1 MSYHKRDIFALEAK
15 VKQAYA
21 ENKASEQM
29 YLAIKELATAILI
42 VKKMSYDYT
51 EIEEMSHIMATELYV
66 KLNYEDYEVH
76 CWTKYIR
83 LRLNKIRE
91 NYLNETR
98 RVELSI
104 DDIVDATRFRDS
116 MFGSSMYAQS
126 SINEFEL
133 IDFTE
138 KLSGLVLYIFDK
150 YVRYRSET
158 EEYEFVKLSFMFTI
172 EDRIK
177 HNRGRIVLINLDNS
191 YESYIRFIVNLVY
204 KKLGIYLHRYL
215 GEDQSRIDELN
226 SLVTS
231 NWNVEGD

>member
-104 DDIVDATRFRDS
+104 DDIVDATSFRDS

>member
-29 YLAIKELATAILI
+29 YLTIKELATAILI

-66 KLNYEDYEVH
+66 KLNYENYEVH

-150 YVRYRSET
+150 YVRYRSDT

>member
-191 YESYIRFIVNLVY
+191 YESYIRFI
-204 KKLGIYLHRYL
+204 KI
-215 GEDQSRIDELN
+215 
-226 SLVTS
+226 
-231 NWNVEGD
+231 